1 MVATVLILYYVS
13 KGIIVFSDPGI
24 EAAMKELKHL
34 HEMLVIDPKTPE
46 GLTRDEKKAELQYLI
61 FLKKICGKLKGRGC
75 ADGQKQ
81 REYMSKDETSAPTVA
96 TKYLM
101 LTCVVD
107 AIKEIDVALSDTP
120 GAFM

>member
-34 HEMLVIDPKTPE
+34 HEMLVIYPKTPE
-46 GLTRDEKKAELQYLI
+46 GLTRDENKAALQYFM
-61 FLKKICGKLKGRGC
+61 FLRRKRCGKIKGIVC

-81 REYMSKDETSAPTVA
+81 REYMSKD
-96 TKYLM
+96 
-101 LTCVVD
+101 
-107 AIKEIDVALSDTP
+107 
-120 GAFM
+120 